1 MTDITTSEF
10 FQMTINYIVIIFFQQ
25 FKNKAFGDR
34 EQILIASQ
42 NIVDKITEYFD
53 TYCKRNE
60 RIQRMKKD
68 AMKENV
74 AQAQLAL
81 TSGAVA
87 AYSVRWLLTGTLL
100 SAGSGLLSIENVTE
114 NVTNFALLFK
124 CENLQLDNVC

>member
-1 MTDITTSEF
+1 MNF
-10 FQMTINYIVIIFFQQ
+10 IVIIFFQQ

-42 NIVDKITEYFD
+42 NLVHKINEYFD
-53 TYCKRNE
+53 TYFKRNE

-68 AMKENV
+68 ALKENV

-100 SAGSGLLSIENVTE
+100 SAGSGLLGMENVAENVTD
-114 NVTNFALLFK
+114 FALLFK
-124 CENLQLDNVC
+124 SENLRLDNVCC